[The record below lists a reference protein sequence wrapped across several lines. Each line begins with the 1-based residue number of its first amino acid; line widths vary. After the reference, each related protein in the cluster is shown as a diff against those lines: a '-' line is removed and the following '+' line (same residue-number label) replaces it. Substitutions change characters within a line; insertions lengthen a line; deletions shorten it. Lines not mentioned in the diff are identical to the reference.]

1 MNFVIF
7 SCPRSQILRSN
18 FWRKNCCE
26 LGDFLY
32 PPAHMQYFTLIGGF
46 TGFVLAFLVSLVAG
60 KNLEDSVFNAT
71 MVCILTALLFR
82 VFRSV
87 IEYCAKQVVAE
98 KARLRDIEKAT
109 AAEAMPPADSTPET
123 PAQPAA

>member
-1 MNFVIF
+1 
-7 SCPRSQILRSN
+7 
-18 FWRKNCCE
+18 
-26 LGDFLY
+26 
-32 PPAHMQYFTLIGGF
+32 MQYFTLIGGF
-46 TGFVLAFLVSLVAG
+46 TGFILAFLVSLVAG

-71 MVCILTALLFR
+71 MGCILTALLFR

-109 AAEAMPPADSTPET
+109 AEEAPPPQDSMPET

>member
-1 MNFVIF
+1 
-7 SCPRSQILRSN
+7 
-18 FWRKNCCE
+18 
-26 LGDFLY
+26 
-32 PPAHMQYFTLIGGF
+32 MQYFTLIGGF

-71 MVCILTALLFR
+71 MGCILTALLFR

-98 KARLRDIEKAT
+98 KTRLRDIEKAT
-109 AAEAMPPADSTPET
+109 AEEAPPPQDSMPET